1 MYSSFTRITYILIFP
16 LPVQSSFSEL
26 SEVLSPMLQSS
37 FYPKENN
44 SNSHIVPFFQVIHLC
59 SFLDTPV
66 HTHFLGQPHLQKSL
80 CISYSSKFSQQLTAQ
95 LSLQTVFS
103 LDSVKTLYL
112 TYTRGDKV
120 QNLYVVLWAELCPCK
135 MHVLKF

>member
-16 LPVQSSFSEL
+16 LPLQSGFSEL
-26 SEVLSPMLQSS
+26 SEVLSPTLQSS

-44 SNSHIVPFFQVIHLC
+44 SQLTHCAFFRLIHFC

-66 HTHFLGQPHLQKSL
+66 HTHFLGQPYLQKSL
-80 CISYSSKFSQQLTAQ
+80 WISYSSKFSQQLTAQ
-95 LSLQTVFS
+95 LFLQTVFI

-112 TYTRGDKV
+112 AYTKGDRV
-120 QNLYVVLWAELCPCK
+120 QKLYVVLWAQLCHCK
-135 MHVLKF
+135 MYMLKF